1 MRFEEVR
8 EMEESPMDED
18 VLEELCFPYS
28 AASMI
33 SDVYAVLI
41 LRYYQ
46 KYDERYG
53 THLTRGMEI
62 PQIVPGRDTGYE
74 EESIWLEEIP
84 GVMDRAIYSSGWNI
98 AWISTETEGL
108 QEALEGQKNE
118 DEEKKDFHHAYGSC
132 MEEIFLDGFEKS
144 CFLREEENAMDAA
157 KCLEDGQMGIMWNEQ
172 LDAYMRCR
180 AAKRD
185 VIAVVCPEEDKC
197 IARLSEEIWEPYMIT
212 YMQDVVTYEGGEYD
226 GRRYCRIVLGFDG
239 YNYCWYDS
247 INPNW
252 ICRAVKLNRMLDL
265 ALEKIERY
273 EVCE

>member
-118 DEEKKDFHHAYGSC
+118 DEEKKGLPPCLWQLYGRN
-132 MEEIFLDGFEKS
+132 FPGR
-144 CFLREEENAMDAA
+144 LREILFPEGRG
-157 KCLEDGQMGIMWNEQ
+157 KCDG
-172 LDAYMRCR
+172 C
-180 AAKRD
+180 
-185 VIAVVCPEEDKC
+185 
-197 IARLSEEIWEPYMIT
+197 
-212 YMQDVVTYEGGEYD
+212 GEM
-226 GRRYCRIVLGFDG
+226 
-239 YNYCWYDS
+239 
-247 INPNW
+247 P
-252 ICRAVKLNRMLDL
+252 
-265 ALEKIERY
+265 
-273 EVCE
+273 